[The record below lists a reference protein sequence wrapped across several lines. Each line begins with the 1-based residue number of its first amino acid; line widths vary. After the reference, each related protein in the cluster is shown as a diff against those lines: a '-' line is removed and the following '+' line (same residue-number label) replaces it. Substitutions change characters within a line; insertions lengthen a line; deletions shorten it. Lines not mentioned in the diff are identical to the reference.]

1 MDLYLTENGDLA
13 VASNGDVAMTD
24 TQWRDYVQ
32 QAYLRLMTAIGDFT
46 IYPTLGADLERLVG
60 MPQSKETGDYG
71 IALINSALTRN
82 GSNLAS
88 LPITVQAIPVSMQ
101 AIRFDVYITAG
112 SRTEMI
118 ISIEQNLGLD

>member
-1 MDLYLTENGDLA
+1 
-13 VASNGDVAMTD
+13 
-24 TQWRDYVQ
+24 
-32 QAYLRLMTAIGDFT
+32 
-46 IYPTLGADLERLVG
+46 